1 MQTSAATQVFGLAAK
16 VALSQAPVPK
26 RQDFQAQA
34 FPAQASQTQT
44 SQSQANQFQAPSQS
58 VGVEGPSSSANAA
71 ASNVA
76 SVSSASSVP
85 NGGAAPSSLSDRAQ
99 ANTLTNDRL
108 SLSEGSKQR
117 AQARGVEPVANI
129 SIAAAPGSKTSSAAD
144 ADTSS
149 DAQISSEQV
158 VPTELDRSSER
169 RPAGS
174 APQGDQ
180 EGGQGGA
187 DKSSGDGDGRT
198 NAGGQSPAS
207 GNQNDLTEAQL
218 RQVRELSARDA
229 EVKAHEQAH
238 KAVGGQ
244 YTGAISYSYQQGPDG
259 KRYAVG
265 GEVPIDVSEV
275 SGDPQATIEKMR
287 VVKAAALAPAE
298 PSSQDQR
305 VAALASQSIAS
316 AQVELATLNREQQLQ
331 QREDAKA
338 ERADGAGESTV
349 QSQQG
354 NSALAGRGIANYQS
368 VSAIDP
374 SRGDEGF
381 SIINAIA

>member
-16 VALSQAPVPK
+16 AALSQAQFV
-26 RQDFQAQA
+26 RSQDPQA
-34 FPAQASQTQT
+34 FPAQT
-44 SQSQANQFQAPSQS
+44 SQSQANQFQGSSQS
-58 VGVEGPSSSANAA
+58 VGVEDPSSNSNAA
-71 ASNVA
+71 ASNLA
-76 SVSSASSVP
+76 SMPGVSSVP
-85 NGGAAPSSLSDRAQ
+85 NGAAPSSLSDRAQ
-99 ANTLTNDRL
+99 ANTLANDRL
-108 SLSEGSKQR
+108 SLSEDAKQR
-117 AQARGVEPVANI
+117 AQAREVESDANI
-129 SIAAAPGSKTSSAAD
+129 LIPASPGSKASSAAG
-144 ADTSS
+144 ADISS

-158 VPTELDRSSER
+158 VPAELDRSSEQ

-180 EGGQGGA
+180 GGDDSGGA
-187 DKSSGDGDGRT
+187 DKSAGDGDGRT
-198 NAGGQSPAS
+198 NASAQSPAS
-207 GNQNDLTEAQL
+207 GNPNDLTEAQL

-298 PSSQDQR
+298 PSAQDQR

-331 QREDAKA
+331 QREDSKA
-338 ERADGAGESTV
+338 EASDGAVDSSA
-349 QSQQG
+349 QSQEG
-354 NSALAGRGIANYQS
+354 ASSLAGKGIANYQS
-368 VSAIDP
+368 VSAIDTT
-374 SRGDEGF
+374 RGEEGF
-381 SIINAIA
+381 SLINAIA